1 MNDGTAAKR
10 DEEGKA
16 LRPYRRFVR
25 ILFALAI
32 VGFCAIILRGIIR
45 TLDRLPSVE
54 RLDRLERVDDRA
66 LRACAEDLDKLEA
79 RVRVAGGEALS
90 RAPEPDVNEEAWKVT
105 ADAIEV
111 DRLRIVARCRLEE
124 APSDPAAAD
133 LLAAAQ
139 AIEALIRSYHF
150 LHARHV
156 AEGLP
161 ESTQARE
168 AIGRAVQTLESRK

>member
-1 MNDGTAAKR
+1 MNDGSSAR
-10 DEEGKA
+10 REEEGKA

-25 ILFALAI
+25 ILFMLAI

-54 RLDRLERVDDRA
+54 HLDRLELVDERA
-66 LRACAEDLDKLEA
+66 LRACAEDLERLEA
-79 RVRVAGGEALS
+79 RVRRAGGESLM
-90 RAPEPDVNEEAWKVT
+90 RADSKADAEQWRAT
-105 ADAIEV
+105 ADVIEV

-124 APSDPAAAD
+124 SATDPVAAE
-133 LLAAAQ
+133 LAKAAQ
-139 AIEALIRSYHF
+139 AVEALIRSYHF

-161 ESTQARE
+161 ESQAAKG
-168 AIGRAVQTLESRK
+168 AIRRALETLDQRK

>member
-1 MNDGTAAKR
+1 MNDPTPAR
-10 DEEGKA
+10 REEEGRA

-54 RLDRLERVDDRA
+54 RLDRPERVDERA
-66 LRACAEDLDKLEA
+66 LRACAEDLERLEA
-79 RVRVAGGEALS
+79 RVRRSGGEALA
-90 RAPEPDVNEEAWKVT
+90 RADSKVGAEQWKVT

-111 DRLRIVARCRLEE
+111 DRLRIVARCHLEE
-124 APSDPAAAD
+124 ASADTAASE
-133 LLAAAQ
+133 LANAARSM
-139 AIEALIRSYHF
+139 ESLIRSYHF

-161 ESTQARE
+161 ESEAAR
-168 AIGRAVQTLESRK
+168 ASIRRALETLDERK